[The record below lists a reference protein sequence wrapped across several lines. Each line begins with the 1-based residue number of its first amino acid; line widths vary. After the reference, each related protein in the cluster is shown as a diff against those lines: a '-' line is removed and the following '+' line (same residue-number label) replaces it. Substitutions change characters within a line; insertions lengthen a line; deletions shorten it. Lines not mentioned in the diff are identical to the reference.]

1 MNINTKYPLSKLT
14 FGCEPLGGTDWG
26 KIDISEIRKSIEFA
40 FDHGINTFDVA
51 DVYGLGN
58 AEMELS
64 KALGLKIKE
73 AFIITK
79 FGIRWE
85 YNENGNRASTYKDS
99 SPNYMIQAL
108 ESSLRRL
115 KIDCIPL
122 YFIHWPDDNTKLD
135 ETIEA
140 LEKVKSEGKILNYG
154 ISNFFNF
161 ENEALFRKYKI
172 SAFQG
177 PLNLIDFKRAI
188 NVFDSAKKAGATTFS
203 YGPLA
208 QGLLTGKFN
217 QFTKFEIDDRRSRL
231 SHFQLE
237 EWDLNNKL
245 LETLSSISSN
255 YNKSVSQIAIRWV
268 IDNCDIDS
276 VIVGAKNISQVKSNL
291 ETLEFILQKNDIE
304 LLDEISGFDSCERT

>member
-1 MNINTKYPLSKLT
+1 MNINTIYPLSKLT

-26 KIDISEIRKSIEFA
+26 KIDIPEIRKSIEFA
-40 FDHGINTFDVA
+40 FDNGINVFDVA

-58 AEMELS
+58 AEIELS
-64 KALGLKIKE
+64 KALGLKIKDV
-73 AFIITK
+73 FIITK
-79 FGIRWE
+79 FGVRWD

-99 SPNYMIQAL
+99 SPKYMVQAL
-108 ESSLRRL
+108 ESSLSRL
-115 KIDCIPL
+115 RLDCIPL
-122 YFIHWPDDNTKLD
+122 YLIHWPDNNTKLD
-135 ETIEA
+135 ETIES

-161 ENEALFRKYKI
+161 KIESLFTKYKI

-188 NVFDSAKKAGATTFS
+188 NVFNSAKKVGVTTFS

-231 SHFQLE
+231 PHFQSE
-237 EWDLNNKL
+237 EWDMNNKI
-245 LETLSSISSN
+245 LEVLSSISSN
-255 YNKSVSQIAIRWV
+255 YNKSISQIAIRWV
-268 IDNCDIDS
+268 IDNCSIDS
-276 VIVGAKNISQVKSNL
+276 VITGAKNISQVRSNL
-291 ETLEFILQKNDIE
+291 ETLDFILEKNDIE
-304 LLDEISGFDSCERT
+304 LLNKDVGSSY